1 MNRIPFGDR
10 PQPRPVSTPLDLS
23 YSAGLGLLPA
33 RSQRP
38 QCAEALGGD
47 PEGLAAADQRHR
59 LSWWAARGLL
69 PQGVAASSIAAAY
82 TRATG
87 RPPARDAERKQ
98 FRAYSA
104 WEVLQAL
111 AQLSPPLQ
119 PLGAAAARPAP
130 AAAPPPPPPA
140 LPPRPVDP
148 LEAIWRRTLQA
159 LELPS
164 TRMLLAQQARLE
176 AFRPNR
182 WGDLVAVV
190 MVAPDWL
197 PMVRSREALVISAL
211 VAAVGRPVCLV
222 LEAGR

>member
-1 MNRIPFGDR
+1 MIIAVSGGRTPDATG
-10 PQPRPVSTPLDLS
+10 PVGACSCNGTQNHPLLH
-23 YSAGLGLLPA
+23 P
-33 RSQRP
+33 
-38 QCAEALGGD
+38 LGGD

-119 PLGAAAARPAP
+119 PL
-130 AAAPPPPPPA
+130 
-140 LPPRPVDP
+140 
-148 LEAIWRRTLQA
+148 
-159 LELPS
+159 
-164 TRMLLAQQARLE
+164 
-176 AFRPNR
+176 
-182 WGDLVAVV
+182 
-190 MVAPDWL
+190 
-197 PMVRSREALVISAL
+197 
-211 VAAVGRPVCLV
+211 
-222 LEAGR
+222 

>member
-1 MNRIPFGDR
+1 MIIAVSGGRAPDATG
-10 PQPRPVSTPLDLS
+10 PVGACSCNGTQNHPLLH
-23 YSAGLGLLPA
+23 P
-33 RSQRP
+33 
-38 QCAEALGGD
+38 LGGD

-69 PQGVAASSIAAAY
+69 PKGVAASSIAAAY

-87 RPPARDAERKQ
+87 RPPAWDAERKQ

-104 WEVLQAL
+104 RELLQAL

-140 LPPRPVDP
+140 LPPWPVDPLADP

-159 LELPS
+159 LQLPS
-164 TRMLLAQQARLE
+164 TRMLLSQQARLE
-176 AFRPNR
+176 AFR
-182 WGDLVAVV
+182 LVAVV
-190 MVAPDWL
+190 GVAPGWL

>member
-1 MNRIPFGDR
+1 MIIAKSGGE
-10 PQPRPVSTPLDLS
+10 TP
-23 YSAGLGLLPA
+23 GLTDPLRVCSCNPTENPPHLH
-33 RSQRP
+33 
-38 QCAEALGGD
+38 
-47 PEGLAAADQRHR
+47 PEGLQFDGTGTADQRHR

-69 PQGVAASSIAAAY
+69 PQGLQPSTIAAAY

-87 RPPARDAERKQ
+87 RPPAQDPERRQYK
-98 FRAYSA
+98 AYSA
-104 WEVLQAL
+104 WELLQAL
-111 AQLSPPLQ
+111 AQLSA
-119 PLGAAAARPAP
+119 LGAAARPAP
-130 AAAPPPPPPA
+130 AAAPPPPRPA
-140 LPPRPVDP
+140 PQPWPVDPLADP

-164 TRMLLAQQARLE
+164 TRMLLSQQARLE

-211 VAAVGRPVCLV
+211 VAAVGRPVWLV
-222 LEAGR
+222 LEAGQ

>member
-1 MNRIPFGDR
+1 M
-10 PQPRPVSTPLDLS
+10 
-23 YSAGLGLLPA
+23 
-33 RSQRP
+33 
-38 QCAEALGGD
+38 
-47 PEGLAAADQRHR
+47 
-59 LSWWAARGLL
+59 

-140 LPPRPVDP
+140 LPPWPVDPLADP

-182 WGDLVAVV
+182 WGYLVAVV

-211 VAAVGRPVCLV
+211 VAAVGRPVWLV
-222 LEAGR
+222 LEAGQ

>member
-10 PQPRPVSTPLDLS
+10 PQPRPPSTPLDLS
-23 YSAGLGLLPA
+23 YSPGLGLLPS
-33 RSQRP
+33 RSQLP
-38 QCAEALGGD
+38 QCAEAPGGD

-69 PQGVAASSIAAAY
+69 PKGVAASSIAAAY

-87 RPPARDAERKQ
+87 RPPAWDAERKQ

-104 WEVLQAL
+104 RELLQAL

-148 LEAIWRRTLQA
+148 LADPLEAIWRRTLQA
-159 LELPS
+159 LQLPS
-164 TRMLLAQQARLE
+164 TRMLLSQQARLE
-176 AFRPNR
+176 AFR
-182 WGDLVAVV
+182 LVAVV
-190 MVAPDWL
+190 GVAPGWL
-197 PMVRSREALVISAL
+197 PMVRSREPLLSAALA
-211 VAAVGRPVCLV
+211 AAVGRPVWLV
-222 LEAGR
+222 LRGVEL

>member
-1 MNRIPFGDR
+1 M
-10 PQPRPVSTPLDLS
+10 
-23 YSAGLGLLPA
+23 
-33 RSQRP
+33 
-38 QCAEALGGD
+38 
-47 PEGLAAADQRHR
+47 
-59 LSWWAARGLL
+59 

-104 WEVLQAL
+104 RELLQAL

-148 LEAIWRRTLQA
+148 LADPLEAIWRRTLQA
-159 LELPS
+159 LQLPS
-164 TRMLLAQQARLE
+164 TRMLLSQQARLE
-176 AFRPNR
+176 AFR
-182 WGDLVAVV
+182 LVAVV
-190 MVAPDWL
+190 GVAPGWL
-197 PMVRSREALVISAL
+197 PMVRSREPLLSAALAAAL
-211 VAAVGRPVCLV
+211 GRPVWLV
-222 LEAGR
+222 LRGVEL